1 MKRRPLRMSRRAV
14 CSRLDLPLG
23 CFCCSCS
30 RLGSENIRG
39 QEYRSSRCCRVIL
52 QEAIERQGLPG
63 GDVTKLSDRAAE
75 GCKRTSLR
83 VHGGNVITGEERIQ
97 VVDCEIG
104 RGKVIGSAVDLGR

>member
-39 QEYRSSRCCRVIL
+39 QEYRSSRRCRVIL
-52 QEAIERQGLPG
+52 QEAIERQRLPG
-63 GDVTKLSDRAAE
+63 GHVTELMDRAVE
-75 GCKRTSLR
+75 GCKAASLR
-83 VHGGNVITGEERIQ
+83 VHGGNAITREERIQ
-97 VVDCEIG
+97 AVDCKVG
-104 RGKVIGSAVDLGR
+104 RGKVIGHAV